1 MNKKE
6 LLELLNSIE
15 TKKVEVKNLA
25 NAGKLEE
32 AKKAKEKLKT
42 MQEKMDLLKDIEPAE
57 DIENHATPVPGANCA
72 GAKDPVKDFA
82 DAARHGFRNY
92 NNEGTGADGGYT
104 VPQDIQ
110 TQVNTLREAQFSL
123 ASLVSTE
130 NVSTSSGRRTY
141 KTRAQHTG
149 FAKVGE
155 GGKIGK
161 KDGPQ
166 FSVVNYTISKYAGY
180 LPVTNELLSDSDQ
193 AITSMLTQWLADEDL
208 ATRNSIVLAAIA
220 KATEVDLKNLDGIKK
235 AVNVTLGSKFSG
247 LIKIVT
253 NDDGLQY
260 LDTLKDSSGRYLLSA
275 NANAADPIKNVLAVG
290 TGNIP
295 VVVIPNEVLA
305 STAADT
311 AKKIPFKIG
320 SLADYARI
328 FDRQQMSIA
337 VSNEAA
343 VTDFNAFEQDM
354 TLFRA
359 IDRLDCEVLDDK
371 AIVNGYISVSGE

>member
-1 MNKKE
+1 MNKKK
-6 LLELLNSIE
+6 LLEMLNRINDQK
-15 TKKVEVKNLA
+15 KKVKDLVD
-25 NAGKLEE
+25 AGKLEE
-32 AKKAKEKLKT
+32 AKAEKEELVK
-42 MQEKMDLLKDIEPAE
+42 MQETFDILKDMDE
-57 DIENHATPVPGANCA
+57 DPIVNHATPVPGANTQ
-72 GAKDPVKDFA
+72 GKDPVKDFA
-82 DAARHGFRNY
+82 DAARRGFRNY

-110 TQVNTLREAQFSL
+110 TMVNTLREASFSL

-130 NVSTSSGRRTY
+130 SVSTSSGRRTY

-166 FSVVNYTISKYAGY
+166 FSVVNYTIDKYAGY
-180 LPVTNELLSDSDQ
+180 LPVTNELLEDSDQ
-193 AITSMLTQWLADEDL
+193 AITSILTQWLADEDL
-208 ATRNSIVLAAIA
+208 ATRNSLILAAIA
-220 KATEVDLKNLDGIKK
+220 KAAEVDLKNLDGIKK
-235 AVNVTLGSKFSG
+235 AVNVTLGSKFAG

-275 NANAADPIKNVLAVG
+275 NANASDPIKNVLAVG

-295 VVVIPNEVLA
+295 VVVIPNEVLT

-320 SLADYARI
+320 SLPDYARI

-337 VSNEAA
+337 VSTEAA

-371 AIVNGYISVSGE
+371 AIVNGYISVTGE